1 VIQFVSAFGVFLM
14 LHSIPAIPN
23 IRLRIIR
30 SIGKPTY
37 ILGYSVASLAAL
49 VWLFSAALA
58 LDYVPLWELRPSH
71 AAMTFLLAPVGCF
84 LVLAGL
90 MSANPLSIS
99 IRSAGPAGAVSQIT
113 RHPVQWGFA
122 LWALGHVVANGDL
135 RSLLLFGGLGLFALA
150 GIPMAERRAR
160 KRLGAHWEVY
170 AAQTSVW
177 PLAAFVSGVRPKSDT
192 ALVAAAVATIALVA
206 WLLLAGGHALLF
218 GADPISVFG

>member
-1 VIQFVSAFGVFLM
+1 MIQFIGAFAVFLM
-14 LHSIPAIPN
+14 LHSIPAIPD

-30 SIGKPTY
+30 SIGKPAYIATY
-37 ILGYSVASLAAL
+37 SAASLAAL
-49 VWLFSAALA
+49 AWLFAAALA
-58 LDYVPLWELRPSH
+58 LDYVPLWELRPWH
-71 AAMTFLLAPVGCF
+71 AAMTFMLAPIGCF
-84 LVLAGL
+84 FVLAGL

-99 IRSAGPAGAVSQIT
+99 IRSSGPAGAVVRIT

-122 LWALGHVVANGDL
+122 LWALGHVIANGDL

-160 KRLGAHWEVY
+160 KRLCDRWEIY

-177 PLAAFVSGVRPKSDT
+177 PLAAFVSGVRPKSDA
-192 ALVAAAVATIALVA
+192 ALVAAAAATLALTA

>member
-1 VIQFVSAFGVFLM
+1 MIQFLSAFTVFLM

-23 IRLRIIR
+23 IRLRIIG
-30 SIGKPTY
+30 SIGKRVY
-37 ILGYSVASLAAL
+37 ITAYSIASLAAL

-58 LDYVPLWELRPSH
+58 LDYIPLWELRPWH
-71 AAMTFLLAPVGCF
+71 AAVTFVLAPVGCF

-99 IRSAGPAGAVSQIT
+99 IRSTELADAVVRIT

-122 LWALGHVVANGDL
+122 LWALGHVIANGDL

-160 KRLGAHWEVY
+160 KYLGNDWDIH
-170 AAQTSVW
+170 AAQTSIW
-177 PLAAFVSGVRPKSDT
+177 PLVAFVSGVRPKSDA
-192 ALVAAAVATIALVA
+192 ALVAAAVATSALVA
-206 WLLLAGGHALLF
+206 WLLLAGGHAMLF